1 MKKKP
6 NSTSLIYEDVK
17 KKIISLQYKP
27 GEILNETQLAALY
40 SVSRTPIREVLHRLQ
55 QDNLIKIFPKVGA
68 QIVQIDLQYLKKC
81 FDVKKSLDVLSVK
94 LAIDNATEEDIKEL
108 WEIVR
113 QFDVNKDNVFLLMD
127 LDEEFHRKLR
137 KMSDNPVLDEALDKI
152 HSQLKRLW
160 YYTTN
165 SVGLSPKFND
175 NFKVIVKAVEA
186 RDKEKAAAA
195 VVDHVD
201 IYNEQIR
208 NDLI

>member
-1 MKKKP
+1 MKKK
-6 NSTSLIYEDVK
+6 NTTTLIYDDVK

-27 GEILNETQLAALY
+27 GEILNETQLATLY

-55 QDNLIKIFPKVGA
+55 QDNLIQIIPKVGA

-94 LAIDNATEEDIKEL
+94 LAIDNSTEKDIQEL
-108 WEIVR
+108 WDIVH
-113 QFDVNKDNVFLLMD
+113 QFDENTDNVFLLMD

-137 KMSDNPVLDEALDKI
+137 EMSDNPVLDEALDRI

-175 NFKVIVKAVEA
+175 NFKAIVGAVEIG
-186 RDKEKAAAA
+186 DKAKAAQA
-195 VVDHVD
+195 VIDHVD